1 MHILSY
7 DIASKSLALSIIK
20 FNTNWKSDLSDIQK
34 SFNDYDSDISGI
46 EFARHA
52 LNHIN
57 KIYKLVDEMIVPILF
72 DVVDLI
78 PNQKLKDTTPVIRSA
93 RLATYLRMIDT
104 LYLNTNEKYKVLLEF
119 QMGPND
125 KSRNVCSQILCYYSA
140 FDVGFK
146 TTYTHDLVSFNNQ
159 LVDDTEFSERIY
171 NSRDNYDIEI
181 VGPSL
186 KNKINFD
193 KEKNLQFFMNKY
205 AKPYDANKKHSV
217 ANFLKWVNAKNIIIM
232 VENIPK
238 KNLDDIADS
247 VNMALAW
254 IFIKSGWLD

>member
-1 MHILSY
+1 MKNI
-7 DIASKSLALSIIK
+7 KSCWSFKWVQMTKVATCVRKFCVIIRRL
-20 FNTNWKSDLSDIQK
+20 TRDLK
-34 SFNDYDSDISGI
+34 
-46 EFARHA
+46 RR
-52 LNHIN
+52 
-57 KIYKLVDEMIVPILF
+57 
-72 DVVDLI
+72 
-78 PNQKLKDTTPVIRSA
+78 T
-93 RLATYLRMIDT
+93 RMIW
-104 LYLNTNEKYKVLLEF
+104 
-119 QMGPND
+119 
-125 KSRNVCSQILCYYSA
+125 
-140 FDVGFK
+140 
-146 TTYTHDLVSFNNQ
+146 LVFNNQ
-159 LVDDTEFSERIY
+159 LVDDAGFSECIC

-193 KEKNLQFFMNKY
+193 KGKNLQFFMNKY

-217 ANFLKWVNAKNIIIM
+217 ANFLKWVNAKNIINM